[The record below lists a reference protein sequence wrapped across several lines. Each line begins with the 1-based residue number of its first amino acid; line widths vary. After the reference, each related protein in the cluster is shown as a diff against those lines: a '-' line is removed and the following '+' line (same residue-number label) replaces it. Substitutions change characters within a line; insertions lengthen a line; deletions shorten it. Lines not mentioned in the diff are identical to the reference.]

1 MVLDELA
8 QVVYAPVKAFKRIIE
23 NPKYLGAFLVLVLF
37 IALAVGF
44 EFVQFSKIYVE
55 NTVPEVGE
63 LQSLL
68 NSTVWTSSSRVALS
82 NNFADPFNYSI
93 FVAALNGYYSMFGNS
108 SLEMDAKN
116 TNNITASLTNQFRV
130 DCNTPSG
137 YQNLSLTLKQVEPS
151 VAPKNAILT
160 LYSLNETNS
169 YTYDLASSLSTAS
182 TVGVWNNLTIP
193 LGPNASGWTRTGS
206 ASWGNITALQLSLTY
221 PVAFNSHIT
230 IRIGALFFRGQYQT
244 PVQSGSLGLL
254 EQFLPSWGFWFILA
268 WFVLTGMIYLFF
280 YGLKTT
286 RVWKPIFIASN
297 FALFVMVIR
306 QAVDL
311 VTAATL
317 PALYYP
323 YDVTLGVRFS
333 VFGATTYAG
342 SANSLTSQSQ
352 NILKSINTATVGF
365 GGVVLVLFAISYLWL
380 IGLCTIMIGTL
391 KPEFSVIKR
400 FTIAL
405 VSVGVML
412 LLLLLLVGFV

>member
-1 MVLDELA
+1 MILDELA
-8 QVVYAPVKAFKRIIE
+8 QVVYAPAKAFKKIIE
-23 NPKYLGAFLVLVLF
+23 NPKYLSAFVVLVLF

-55 NTVPEVGE
+55 NTVPEVGD
-63 LQSLL
+63 LQSFL
-68 NSTVWTSSSRVALS
+68 NSTVWTSTSKVTLS

-108 SLEMDAKN
+108 SLEMDANN
-116 TNNITASLTNQFRV
+116 TNSITASISNQFNV
-130 DCNTPSG
+130 KCIAPSG

-151 VAPKNAILT
+151 AAPQNATLT
-160 LYSLNETNS
+160 LYSLNQANF
-169 YTYDLASSLSTAS
+169 YTYDLTSSLSSVS

-221 PVAFNSHIT
+221 PADSNIT

-254 EQFLPSWGFWFILA
+254 EQFLPSWAFWFILA

-286 RVWKPIFIASN
+286 RVWKPIFIASSL
-297 FALFVMVIR
+297 ALFVMAIR

-311 VTAATL
+311 VAAATL
-317 PALYYP
+317 PVLYYP
-323 YDVTLGVRFS
+323 YDVTLGVRFNF
-333 VFGATTYAG
+333 FGATIYSGVA
-342 SANSLTSQSQ
+342 SSLTTQSQ
-352 NILKSINTATVGF
+352 AILKSINAATAGF
-365 GGVVLVLFAISYLWL
+365 GEVVLALFVISYLWL
-380 IGLCTIMIGTL
+380 VALCTIMIGTL
-391 KPEFSVIKR
+391 KPEFSVTKR
-400 FTIAL
+400 FTIA
-405 VSVGVML
+405 VISVGVTL
-412 LLLLLLVGFV
+412 LLVLLLVGFA